1 MPQELHFV
9 VSFSVEPSISSLV
22 TLETECNLLV
32 MCFISHSYHFVNC
45 MNLNAPL
52 GTLLHHHRLQPCHMH
67 CFFPWPSWGAPTHS
81 LVWSTRHKNNQQRFS
96 RETEMS
102 SYTNSTASSIYCF
115 YSTGFSK
122 GWTAGMLVVPQSGF
136 HFLLF
141 FISVI
146 LCDTSDSI
154 LPHAYFCKQVCTFT
168 QWTVLAMVYSYL
180 LILYGVLITHVNKWI
195 EVISGWNLADRRIRH
210 SIFRSSR
217 KAHDLPCNIW
227 KQYF

>member
-67 CFFPWPSWGAPTHS
+67 CFFLDHLEELQLIAWFGA
-81 LVWSTRHKNNQQRFS
+81 LGTRIINKDFPEKQRCLL
-96 RETEMS
+96 
-102 SYTNSTASSIYCF
+102 YTNSSASSIYCF

-210 SIFRSSR
+210 SIFRSCG